1 MIPED
6 PRVARMREALVAG
19 ANPGGGWGYY
29 SGHASRLEPTCWA
42 LLALTGYEPAES
54 PPGPKGPGLPGPKG
68 PGLPGPKGPG
78 VQEHRDF
85 FRHSQA
91 SDGLLMEPA
100 VREEGRP
107 NLAFNGLAAL
117 LLAARPE
124 LADDAFLS
132 KLLDAIIA
140 HKGVKLSQWDL
151 TPQDNSLQAWPWI
164 DSTFSWVEPT
174 CFCLLA
180 LKKRRERRDGQ
191 EGSARGPREESESS
205 SAAARARG
213 GGAPRAVI
221 NAVREGKTD
230 VARPFQG
237 RERIEEAERLLRD
250 RACPD
255 GGWNFGSGTVMGQ
268 GLYPFVPTT
277 ALGLIALQDLPSD
290 PIVIRSAALLKRH
303 RLAERSAMALSLT
316 LIAFAIHGE
325 DTLELRDALLAQ
337 WDRTE
342 FLGNFH
348 LTALAL
354 YGLTGQ
360 HDGFAPF
367 RV

>member
-1 MIPED
+1 MILDD
-6 PRVARMREALVAG
+6 PRVARMRETLVAG
-19 ANPGGGWGYY
+19 ANPSGGWGYY

-42 LLALTGYEPAES
+42 LLALNGPERAES
-54 PPGPKGPGLPGPKG
+54 PPSPKGPGLLEPKG
-68 PGLPGPKGPG
+68 PGL
-78 VQEHRDF
+78 QEHRDLL
-85 FRHSQA
+85 RRSQA
-91 SDGLLMEPA
+91 SDGLLIEPA

-117 LLAARPE
+117 LLAARPQ
-124 LADDAFLS
+124 LADGEFRS

-180 LKKRRERRDGQ
+180 LKKGV
-191 EGSARGPREESESS
+191 ARGPR
-205 SAAARARG
+205 
-213 GGAPRAVI
+213 AV
-221 NAVREGKTD
+221 
-230 VARPFQG
+230 VARPSQG
-237 RERIEEAERLLRD
+237 RERIDEAERLLRD

-255 GGWNFGSGTVMGQ
+255 GGWNFGSGSVMGQ

-277 ALGLIALQDLPSD
+277 ALGLIALQDLPND
-290 PIVIRSAALLKRH
+290 PVVIRSASLLKRH

-325 DTLELRDALLAQ
+325 DTSELRDALLVQ

-354 YGLTGQ
+354 YSLTAE
-360 HDGFAPF
+360 HDGFSAF